1 MEPLI
6 HYSTFC
12 LLVLWVSVSVCDCE
26 VLMYGHV
33 QSPLYP
39 KPYPADLHE
48 QWNLEVPH
56 GYRIKLTFTY
66 LDIEHSANCST
77 DSLMVLDGRKVLG
90 KFCGQRSTNA
100 HHPGRKSI
108 LSSGNRLQ
116 LVFVTDSSN
125 PDLHQHLGF
134 SAFYQAIGVICNTC
148 GFRRHKLSVFMYF
161 CVFSDVDECS
171 SPVSSEDSGPLCSQ
185 ICLNTLGS
193 YQCACHHGY
202 QLRDDGRT
210 CDFVDCGIPKLS
222 DADLMALTEENPLT
236 TYKQNI
242 TFKCQ
247 SIFYQLAGHANFT
260 CDASGNWVSGRGQN
274 YSHNAPQ
281 CVPECGMNEEF
292 FPRGRVFGGERAKL
306 KQIPWQLLMKEP
318 KRGGAS
324 LISDRWAL
332 TAAHFVDGHETKKM
346 KFYGGMIDG
355 KDRNAVIMETEK
367 IIIHPDYERDVSGR
381 KRSTFDNDIALVKMS
396 ARVPLSLKIRP
407 VCLPE
412 KSAGPVM
419 KGGTGTV
426 SGYGMTEIKTA
437 SRFLQ
442 YAHLQEYSE
451 FPCFQSPMKVTDN
464 MFCAGGEMVDSCKG
478 DGGGPLVLPMLGT
491 GSPNKPY
498 RLEGIVSWGPPRCGN
513 KDFKGYYTKVQNYLD
528 WIRETMQK
536 N

>member
-1 MEPLI
+1 MSRI
-6 HYSTFC
+6 KRIVS
-12 LLVLWVSVSVCDCE
+12 LWMLWMSVCECKE
-26 VLMYGHV
+26 SKYGHV

-39 KPYPADLHE
+39 EPYPVGLYM
-48 QWNLEVPH
+48 QWYLKVPL
-56 GYRIKLTFTY
+56 GYQIQLTFNH
-66 LDIEHSANCST
+66 LDIESFANCSK
-77 DSLMVLDGRKVLG
+77 DSLTVLHDNEVWG
-90 KFCGQRSTNA
+90 KFCGQTSTDP
-100 HHPGRKSI
+100 HHPGKNPIMSP
-108 LSSGNRLQ
+108 SNHVQ
-116 LVFVTDSSN
+116 LVFETDESR
-125 PDLHQHLGF
+125 PQMHLGF
-134 SAFYQAIGVICNTC
+134 FVFYEAV
-148 GFRRHKLSVFMYF
+148 V
-161 CVFSDVDECS
+161 
-171 SPVSSEDSGPLCSQ
+171 
-185 ICLNTLGS
+185 
-193 YQCACHHGY
+193 
-202 QLRDDGRT
+202 
-210 CDFVDCGIPKLS
+210 VDCGIP
-222 DADLMALTEENPLT
+222 DLPDLVALTEENPLT

-242 TFKCQ
+242 TFKCS
-247 SIFYQLAGHANFT
+247 SIFYQLVGHANFT
-260 CDASGNWVSGRGQN
+260 CDASGNWVSESGQN
-274 YSHNAPQ
+274 LYQNAPQ